1 MEINVKEARS
11 KFSSILDQVQE
22 GDEVVIRRRGKEIA
36 RLVPPKDKG
45 KRLPGL
51 KKFRDAI
58 RVKGESLSAVVKHGR
73 SEERY

>member
-22 GDEVVIRRRGKEIA
+22 GDEVIIRRRGKEIA
-36 RLVPPKDKG
+36 RLVPPKGEG

-51 KKFRDAI
+51 KKFRAAI
-58 RVKGESLSAVVKHGR
+58 RAKGEFLSYSVKRGR
-73 SEERY
+73 TEEHY

>member
-22 GDEVVIRRRGKEIA
+22 GDELIIRRRGKEIA
-36 RLVPPKDKG
+36 RLVPPKGGG

-51 KKFRDAI
+51 KKFRAAI
-58 RVKGESLSAVVKHGR
+58 RVKGESLSTVVKRGR
-73 SEERY
+73 TEERY